1 MRFSIFLPLAILVAA
16 ASVVVARPVDDYML
30 ASRSDADMS
39 LSARDLQLLD
49 YLVARSDADLSLS
62 AREDLDIVDLLR
74 REYLPARLVARDAF
88 DQPQR
93 EHFKTF
99 EEYEKAWMQWNR
111 RNMKMDKSI
120 KKALNKNAKTYE
132 KQQGGSKGILGKL
145 FGKKKQ

>member
-1 MRFSIFLPLAILVAA
+1 MRFSSFLPLAVLVAA
-16 ASVVVARPVDDYML
+16 ASVAVARPVDDYML
-30 ASRSDADMS
+30 ASRSDADIS

-62 AREDLDIVDLLR
+62 ARSTLDIVDLLR
-74 REYLPARLVARDAF
+74 REYLPAGLVARNEF

-93 EHFKTF
+93 EHYKTF
-99 EEYEKAWMQWNR
+99 DEYEKAWLQWNK
-111 RNMKMDKSI
+111 RNRKLDQSM
-120 KKALNKNAKTYE
+120 KKATNAYAKQYQ